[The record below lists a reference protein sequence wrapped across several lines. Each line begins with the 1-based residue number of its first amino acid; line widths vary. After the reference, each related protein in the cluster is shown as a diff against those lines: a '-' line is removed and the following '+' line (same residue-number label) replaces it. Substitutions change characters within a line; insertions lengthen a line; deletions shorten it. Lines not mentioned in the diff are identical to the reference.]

1 MPPLRYGSAT
11 TEPPTDGATDR
22 DVPCSG
28 APRAA
33 TTRWHSQG
41 RVGGIL
47 EGPLPVRP
55 VPDPIRHGD
64 SHRSRHLGTVAAAA
78 LGSAGV
84 LAYAWWATGVRS
96 FTAGASIA
104 VAVPVVIVATVA
116 LGDLLSRPPGNPAAV
131 STQAAREADQGRGRR
146 HRHDA
151 APWLVLLLVTLIL
164 EGTALVLGGRSADV
178 PTLSTVVD
186 HGLRWHWLRLVLFCG
201 WLCIGALPLVRARL
215 RKQRA
220 V

>member
-1 MPPLRYGSAT
+1 MLWCTAGRNHQVALPRSSRGHPRRTAPGPASTGPDPCVAGPGRLDPPGT
-11 TEPPTDGATDR
+11 G
-22 DVPCSG
+22 
-28 APRAA
+28 
-33 TTRWHSQG
+33 G
-41 RVGGIL
+41 R
-47 EGPLPVRP
+47 
-55 VPDPIRHGD
+55 PIRHGD